1 MGGLKLLPIL
11 STPIAPIRSACTSS
25 ELGSSAT
32 LSTWQEGAGGEGA
45 GGGAWVGA
53 GGGERRTGM
62 GGRGGGG

>member
-32 LSTWQEGAGGEGA
+32 LSTWQEGAGAGA
-45 GGGAWVGA
+45 GVGA
-53 GGGERRTGM
+53 GAGA
-62 GGRGGGG
+62 